1 MKRHIAGLLLLVA
14 AAPCL
19 FAGGD
24 LEKAVELRKTEQFRD
39 AELLLK
45 KYASP
50 AQFESLS
57 PAEKIE
63 FLRCTLELAHIR
75 ALKDDVPGALALL
88 NWAEGRPDP
97 YQRAISC
104 LKYAE
109 ILLDI
114 GEMERASAYLKDA
127 DKIIAGQYYYRDI
140 LTGKEKLLVA
150 DDRLDGDKDDRF
162 EIFSY
167 VAYSHSHALG
177 VGEIIGKNNFDL
189 EKNIFKNHPNKCEK
203 EDSHLYHSWQF
214 LQSFPETQEYWLQFI
229 KDVSKK
235 GKAFRIRNEY
245 FFEHIK

>member
-1 MKRHIAGLLLLVA
+1 MKRHIAGLLFLIA
-14 AAPCL
+14 AVPGL

-39 AELLLK
+39 AERLLK

-109 ILLDI
+109 FLLDI
-114 GEMERASAYLKDA
+114 GEMERASAYLN
-127 DKIIAGQYYYRDI
+127 RD
-140 LTGKEKLLVA
+140 
-150 DDRLDGDKDDRF
+150 
-162 EIFSY
+162 
-167 VAYSHSHALG
+167 
-177 VGEIIGKNNFDL
+177 
-189 EKNIFKNHPNKCEK
+189 
-203 EDSHLYHSWQF
+203 
-214 LQSFPETQEYWLQFI
+214 
-229 KDVSKK
+229 
-235 GKAFRIRNEY
+235 
-245 FFEHIK
+245 